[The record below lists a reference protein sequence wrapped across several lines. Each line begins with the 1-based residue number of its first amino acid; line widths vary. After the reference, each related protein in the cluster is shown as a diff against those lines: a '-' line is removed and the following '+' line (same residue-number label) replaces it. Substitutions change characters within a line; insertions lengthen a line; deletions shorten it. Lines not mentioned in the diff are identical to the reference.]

1 MEKIALALQRV
12 FEAET
17 SGDGLFDSK
26 QIPAVSSPSEARTR
40 RIQYARTRSVE
51 IPPHALERHRVIA
64 GSDDPTADAFRLLR
78 TQVLMRM
85 RQNRW
90 RTLAVTS
97 PNKGAGKSTVA
108 LNLAIGF
115 ATELDHTALLIDADL
130 RDPDLRHMLELDPGP
145 GLAEYLTG
153 SVSLEDILIHPN
165 IGNLVLVPGGAPV
178 MNTSELMRSPMMAD
192 MIHELTS
199 RYHDRLIVF
208 DVPSILQGADTLA
221 LSAYMDATLL
231 LVEECKTVR
240 DDIERACELLRDSN
254 LIGIVLNKS
263 RVLPEPDPIT
273 WPKPKPG
280 LFRRFFGTQG

>member
-1 MEKIALALQRV
+1 MEKIAIALQRV
-12 FEAET
+12 LEAET
-17 SGDGLFDSK
+17 LEDGLFDSK
-26 QIPAVSSPSEARTR
+26 KMPAVSSTRAR
-40 RIQYARTRSVE
+40 RIQYAHTRSVE
-51 IPPHALERHRVIA
+51 IPPQALERHRVITA
-64 GSDDPTADAFRLLR
+64 SNDPTADAFRLLR

-115 ATELDHTALLIDADL
+115 ATEHDHTALLIDADL
-130 RDPDLRHMLELDPGP
+130 RDPDLRNMLELDPGP
-145 GLAEYLTG
+145 GLADYLIG
-153 SVSLEDILIHPN
+153 KVALEDILIHPN
-165 IGNLVLVPGGAPV
+165 IGNLVVVPGGAPV

-192 MIHELTS
+192 LIHELSS

-240 DDIERACELLRDSN
+240 DDIERACDLLRNSN
-254 LIGIVLNKS
+254 LIGVVLNKS
-263 RVLPEPDPIT
+263 RALPEPDPIT
-273 WPKPKPG
+273 WPKPG
-280 LFRRFFGTQG
+280 IFRRFFGAQG

>member
-130 RDPDLRHMLELDPGP
+130 RDPDR
-145 GLAEYLTG
+145 
-153 SVSLEDILIHPN
+153 SV
-165 IGNLVLVPGGAPV
+165 V
-178 MNTSELMRSPMMAD
+178 
-192 MIHELTS
+192 
-199 RYHDRLIVF
+199 
-208 DVPSILQGADTLA
+208 
-221 LSAYMDATLL
+221 
-231 LVEECKTVR
+231 
-240 DDIERACELLRDSN
+240 
-254 LIGIVLNKS
+254 
-263 RVLPEPDPIT
+263 
-273 WPKPKPG
+273 
-280 LFRRFFGTQG
+280 

>member
-1 MEKIALALQRV
+1 
-12 FEAET
+12 
-17 SGDGLFDSK
+17 
-26 QIPAVSSPSEARTR
+26 
-40 RIQYARTRSVE
+40 
-51 IPPHALERHRVIA
+51 
-64 GSDDPTADAFRLLR
+64 
-78 TQVLMRM
+78 M

-221 LSAYMDATLL
+221 ISAYMDATLL